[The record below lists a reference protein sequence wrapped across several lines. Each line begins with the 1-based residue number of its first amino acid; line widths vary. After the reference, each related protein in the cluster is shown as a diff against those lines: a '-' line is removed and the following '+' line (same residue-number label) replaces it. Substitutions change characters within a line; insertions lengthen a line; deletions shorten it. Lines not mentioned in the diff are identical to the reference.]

1 MNYIIKDKETFFRLN
16 KLDNYMS
23 GHKGFIAGGVFK
35 NIFNDEP
42 IRDVDIF
49 FQTKEDFDGGVDYF
63 KKHKDWGK
71 SYENNN
77 CIAFYHKTNKISIEL
92 VKRFFLSPQ
101 EVIDMFDF
109 SIVRAAYF
117 KQENE
122 DGGINYKFIYV
133 DRFFEDLHQKKLV
146 IDIDFDKIPMPA
158 NTFDRAFKYQRYG
171 YNLCRESKVKL
182 IEALRAIQG
191 EVDFNRSLY
200 FGID

>member
-16 KLDNYMS
+16 KLDDYMS

-42 IRDVDIF
+42 IRDIDIF
-49 FQTKEDFDGGVDYF
+49 FETKEDFDGGVEYF
-63 KKHKDWGK
+63 KKHNDWGK

-77 CIAFYHKTNKISIEL
+77 CIAFYHKIDKTSVEL

-101 EVIDMFDF
+101 EVISMFDF

-122 DGGINYKFIYV
+122 DKGISYKFMYI

-182 IEALRAIQG
+182 IEALRALQG
-191 EVDFNRSLY
+191 NIDFNRSLY

>member
-1 MNYIIKDKETFFRLN
+1 MEFTIKDKQTFFRLN
-16 KLDNYMS
+16 KLDQYMS

-42 IRDVDIF
+42 IRDIDLF
-49 FQTKEDFDGGVDYF
+49 FENESDYKQTLEYF
-63 KKHKDWGK
+63 QKDKNYGK
-71 SYENNN
+71 LYENNN
-77 CIAFYHKTNKISIEL
+77 CYAFYHKIDKTYIEL
-92 VKRFFLSPQ
+92 VKRQFGTPQ
-101 EVIDMFDF
+101 QIIEIFDF

-146 IDIDFDKIPMPA
+146 IDIEPNQIPLPA

-171 YNLCRESKVKL
+171 YSLCRESKVKL
-182 IEALRAIQG
+182 IEALRNLQG
-191 EVDFNRSLY
+191 EIDFNRSLY

>member
-1 MNYIIKDKETFFRLN
+1 MEFTIKDKETFFRLN
-16 KLDNYMS
+16 KLDQYMS

-35 NIFNDEP
+35 NLFNDES
-42 IRDVDIF
+42 IRDIDMF
-49 FQTKEDFDGGVDYF
+49 FETESDFNDGLEYF
-63 KKHKDWGK
+63 KTHKNWGK
-71 SYENNN
+71 SYENDN
-77 CIAFYHKTNKISIEL
+77 CVAFYHKIDKTSIEL

-101 EVIDMFDF
+101 QVIEMFDF

-122 DGGINYKFIYV
+122 DGGINYKFMYV

-146 IDIDFDKIPMPA
+146 IDIDFDKIPLPA

-171 YNLCRESKVKL
+171 YSLCRESKVKL
-182 IEALRAIQG
+182 IEALRNLQG
-191 EVDFNRSLY
+191 EIDFNRSLY

>member
-1 MNYIIKDKETFFRLN
+1 MEFKTSDRDVFFNLK
-16 KLDNYMS
+16 KLDPFMS

-35 NIFNDEP
+35 NIFNGEP
-42 IRDVDIF
+42 VRDIDMF
-49 FQTKEDFDGGVDYF
+49 FEKEEDYKETLKYF
-63 KKHKDWGK
+63 KENKNYKK
-71 SYENNN
+71 AYENDN
-77 CIAFYHKTNKISIEL
+77 CYAFIHIPTKTSIEL
-92 VKRFFLSPQ
+92 VRRFFLTPQ
-101 EVIDMFDF
+101 EVIEKFDF

-122 DGGINYKFIYV
+122 EGGINYKFMYV

-146 IDIDFDKIPMPA
+146 IDIDFDKIPLPA

-182 IEALRAIQG
+182 IEALRMLQG
-191 EVDFNRSLY
+191 DIDFNKSLY

>member
-1 MNYIIKDKETFFRLN
+1 MEFKIKDKQVFFCLN
-16 KLDNYMS
+16 KLDDYMS
-23 GHKGFIAGGVFK
+23 GHKGFIAGGAFK
-35 NIFNDEP
+35 NLFNGEP
-42 IRDVDIF
+42 VRDIDIF
-49 FQTKEDFDGGVDYF
+49 FETKEDFDGGVDHF
-63 KKHKDWGK
+63 KKHRDWGK
-71 SYENNN
+71 SYENDN
-77 CIAFYHKTNKISIEL
+77 CISFYHKKDNTSIEL

-101 EVIDMFDF
+101 EVIEMFDF

-122 DGGINYKFIYV
+122 DGGINYKFMYV

-146 IDIDFDKIPMPA
+146 IDIDFDKIPLPA

-182 IEALRAIQG
+182 IEALRALQG
-191 EVDFNRSLY
+191 NIDFNRSLY

>member
-1 MNYIIKDKETFFRLN
+1 MEFKVKDKETFFCLN
-16 KLDNYMS
+16 KLDQYMS

-35 NIFNDEP
+35 NLFNREP

-49 FQTKEDFDGGVDYF
+49 FETKEDFDAGVEYF

-77 CIAFYHKTNKISIEL
+77 CISFYHKKDKISIEL
-92 VKRFFLSPQ
+92 IKRFFLSPQ
-101 EVIDMFDF
+101 QVIEMFDF
-109 SIVRAAYF
+109 SIVRAVYF

-122 DGGINYKFIYV
+122 DGGINYKFMYV

-146 IDIDFDKIPMPA
+146 IDIDSDKIPLPA

-171 YNLCRESKVKL
+171 YALCRESKVKL
-182 IEALRAIQG
+182 IEALRNLQG
-191 EVDFNRSLY
+191 GN
-200 FGID
+200 

>member
-1 MNYIIKDKETFFRLN
+1 MEYKVSNREVFFRLN
-16 KLDNYMS
+16 KLDQYMS

-35 NIFNDEP
+35 NLFNDEP
-42 IRDVDIF
+42 IRDIDLF
-49 FQTKEDFDGGVDYF
+49 FENETDYRQALEHF
-63 KKHKDWGK
+63 QKNKDYGK
-71 SYENNN
+71 LYENDN
-77 CIAFYHKTNKISIEL
+77 CYAFYNKKDKTHIEL
-92 VKRFFLSPQ
+92 VKRQFGTPQ
-101 EVIDMFDF
+101 QIIEIFDF

-146 IDIDFDKIPMPA
+146 IDIDFDKIPLPA

-182 IEALRAIQG
+182 IEALRGLQG
-191 EVDFNRSLY
+191 EIDFNRSLY